1 MSLEQFGIINQ
12 KKFLDKLS
20 TKSVDSI
27 FDEPLIDIVDN
38 TIHNSKYHI
47 FYIISK
53 QPYYLLFL
61 KHSIMSGG
69 YGSISYGYMITNTI
83 FSILFPNKIFNT
95 FPEIVNEIGID
106 KLILLLEKNNINQL
120 VVKYP
125 LEDRINSYSLLVE
138 NTIFAI
144 LYDNKITKKYIP
156 QLVKIFQH
164 QGSIYT
170 IMEKLDGSIH
180 YDLKKIKLKN
190 KLKGKKTNIYDNFIL
205 SYILQIAYGL
215 YTIYQQYPIF
225 SHRDLK
231 PNNTMYKI
239 VKTNNITIELD
250 DISFNY
256 PSYGYQ
262 HYIIDF
268 GFSCLNEYSAKN
280 MGDCSSK
287 SRDLT
292 QFIFVLLNF
301 NYMLLSDKVIG
312 YLTYL
317 LDINPKCNLWR
328 NIYSKKLSRKKNQ
341 TKKNT
346 SLCNSINGFD
356 KYLYRYLNQTD
367 FDNPKAYPENIIKD
381 IYNNIDGELPYNKL
395 GVSTYRSYLY

>member
-12 KKFLDKLS
+12 QIFLEKLS
-20 TKSVDSI
+20 TKSIDYI
-27 FDEPLIDIVDN
+27 LDEPLIDIVDN
-38 TIHNSKYHI
+38 TIDNSKYHI

-53 QPYYLLFL
+53 QPYYLLFQ
-61 KHSIMSGG
+61 KQSIISGG
-69 YGSISYGYMITNTI
+69 YGSITYGYMITNKI

-95 FPEIVNEIGID
+95 FPEIVNKTGID

-144 LYDNKITKKYIP
+144 LYDNKTTKKYIP
-156 QLVKIFQH
+156 QLVKIFQYKD
-164 QGSIYT
+164 SIYT
-170 IMEKLDGSIH
+170 IMEQLNGSIH
-180 YDLKKIKLKN
+180 YDLKKIKQTN
-190 KLKGKKTNIYDNFIL
+190 KLKEKNTKVYDQFIL

-215 YTIYQQYPIF
+215 YTIYKEFPIF

-231 PNNTMYKI
+231 PNNTMYKT
-239 VKTNNITIELD
+239 VNTNNITIEVD
-250 DISFNY
+250 NISFNY
-256 PSYGYQ
+256 PTYGYQ

-268 GFSCLNEYSAKN
+268 GFSCLNNYSAKN
-280 MGDCSSK
+280 MGECSSK

-301 NYMLLSDKVIG
+301 NYMLFSDKVIG

-328 NIYSKKLSRKKNQ
+328 NIYSKKL
-341 TKKNT
+341 TKKKKT
-346 SLCNSINGFD
+346 SLCNSVSGFD
-356 KYLYRYLNQTD
+356 KYLYKYLNQNE

-381 IYNNIDGELPYNKL
+381 IYHSIDGELPQNKL
-395 GVSTYRSYLY
+395 GISTYRSYIY

>member
-1 MSLEQFGIINQ
+1 MSLERFGIINPKIYLNKLKQ
-12 KKFLDKLS
+12 QNIDYILDK
-20 TKSVDSI
+20 
-27 FDEPLIDIVDN
+27 PLIDIVDN

-53 QPYYLLFL
+53 QPYYLLFQ
-61 KHSIMSGG
+61 KQPIISGG

-83 FSILFPNKIFNT
+83 FSILYPNKIFNT

-106 KLILLLEKNNINQL
+106 KLILLLEKNNISQI

-125 LEDRINSYSLLVE
+125 LKDKINSYSLLVE
-138 NTIFAI
+138 NTIFAL
-144 LYDNKITKKYIP
+144 LYNNNNTNKYVPELIKLFI
-156 QLVKIFQH
+156 H

-180 YDLKKIKLKN
+180 YDLKKIKQMN
-190 KLKGKKTNIYDNFIL
+190 KVNGKKSNIYDGFIL

-215 YTIYQQYPIF
+215 YSIYQEYPIF

-239 VKTNNITIELD
+239 VNSNNITIELD
-250 DISFNY
+250 TISFNF
-256 PSYGYQ
+256 PTYGYK

-268 GFSCLNEYSAKN
+268 GFSCLNDYSAKN
-280 MGDCSSK
+280 MGECQSK

-328 NIYSKKLSRKKNQ
+328 NIYSNKLSRKKKP
-341 TKKNT
+341 TLKK
-346 SLCNSINGFD
+346 SLCSSISGFD
-356 KYLYRYLNQTD
+356 KYLYRYVNQND
-367 FDNPKAYPENIIKD
+367 FDNPKTYPENIIKD
-381 IYNNIDGELPYNKL
+381 IYQYHNNSKLPFSKL
-395 GVSTYRSYLY
+395 GVSTYRRFSY